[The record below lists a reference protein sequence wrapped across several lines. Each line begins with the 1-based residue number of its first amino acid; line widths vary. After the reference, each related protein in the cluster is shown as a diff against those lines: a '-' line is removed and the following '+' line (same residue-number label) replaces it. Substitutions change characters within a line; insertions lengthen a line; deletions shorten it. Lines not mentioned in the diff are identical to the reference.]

1 MDWYVSA
8 DTQSNYANEMVA
20 IVGQGPV
27 TRGYPIIGMGKP
39 GVTEGIPKNCTGFP
53 LFDPRGKKA
62 DELCA
67 KFCAEHTCDEI
78 EEIFN
83 KAGIPCQRA
92 YGPADIEK
100 DPQYEARENIVEW
113 DDQCFGKMKGLQ
125 ADWTE

>member
-1 MDWYVSA
+1 
-8 DTQSNYANEMVA
+8 
-20 IVGQGPV
+20 
-27 TRGYPIIGMGKP
+27 MGKP

-100 DPQYEARENIVEW
+100 YCSTRLARTSSS
-113 DDQCFGKMKGLQ
+113 GMTS
-125 ADWTE
+125 ASAR